1 MPKSLKIIC
10 IGLLVLGL
18 LSFAYPVL
26 AQGSSGLTAS
36 SCHKGNVYCEY
47 PGKCH
52 DYIDSNND
60 NYCDRSI
67 SLSGAGSGATVI
79 STASVNSGYGESDVT
94 AASSTAFT
102 PTNNSSSVVV
112 SAPGNSPDSDS
123 GYNLLLIMLI
133 VIIAYGITYFLSIKK
148 IINSSLHRKIWNI
161 ALLVSATV
169 MLILGM
175 LLTLREEYN
184 LSIQMPFDM
193 TFWHVETGII
203 MGIIA
208 AFHIAWHWR
217 YYFRIK
223 PAAQNDH

>member
-1 MPKSLKIIC
+1 MPKTLKKLC
-10 IGLLVLGL
+10 IGLLVLGI

-26 AQGSSGLTAS
+26 AQDSSTLSSS

-47 PGKCH
+47 PGQCH

-67 SLSGAGSGATVI
+67 PTSGAGSGTTAI
-79 STASVNSGYGESDVT
+79 SIAPVNSGYVEKDVT
-94 AASSTAFT
+94 VASSNASTSA
-102 PTNNSSSVVV
+102 NNSSSGVV

-123 GYNLLLIMLI
+123 RYNLLLIMIIL
-133 VIIAYGITYFLSIKK
+133 IIAYGITYFLSIKK
-148 IINSSLHRKIWNI
+148 IIKSSLHMKIWNI
-161 ALLVSATV
+161 ALLVSAAI
-169 MLILGM
+169 MLILGL

-184 LSIQMPFDM
+184 ISIQVPFDM

-208 AFHIAWHWR
+208 VFHIAWHWR

-223 PAAQNDH
+223 PAARNDH

>member
-1 MPKSLKIIC
+1 MSKTLKILC
-10 IGLLVLGL
+10 IGLLVLGI
-18 LSFAYPVL
+18 LSCAYPVL
-26 AQGSSGLTAS
+26 AQHSSTLSSS

-67 SLSGAGSGATVI
+67 PSSGAGTGATVV
-79 STASVNSGYGESDVT
+79 ST
-94 AASSTAFT
+94 
-102 PTNNSSSVVV
+102 V
-112 SAPGNSPDSDS
+112 SIDSDS
-123 GYNLLLIMLI
+123 RYNLLLIMIIL
-133 VIIAYGITYFLSIKK
+133 IIAYGITYFLSLKKTIK
-148 IINSSLHRKIWNI
+148 SSLHRKIWNI
-161 ALLVSATV
+161 ALLVSATI
-169 MLILGM
+169 MLILGL

-184 LSIQMPFDM
+184 ISIQLPFDM